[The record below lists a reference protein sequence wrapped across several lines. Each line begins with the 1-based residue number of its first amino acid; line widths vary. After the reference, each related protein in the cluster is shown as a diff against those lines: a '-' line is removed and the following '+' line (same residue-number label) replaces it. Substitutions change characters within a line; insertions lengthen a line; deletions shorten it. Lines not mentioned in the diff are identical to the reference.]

1 MDVEELRVIPASY
14 TSEELEEIKKRTQLL
29 FQFNHTMPMTN
40 EYITIMHQLFCNG
53 LGEGSMVIAP
63 VQGICLDRVKI
74 GKNVY
79 INSNALMMARGGITI
94 EDDVMVAANV
104 SFLTNNHDPYD
115 RKVLLCKPIVIKK
128 GAWLG
133 ANATILPGVMIGKYA
148 IVGAASVVT
157 RDIPDYAVVVGSPAK
172 IIQMLDP
179 TKFDD

>member
-1 MDVEELRVIPASY
+1 MNVEELRVIPGGH
-14 TSEELEEIKKRTQLL
+14 TPEELEEIKKRTQLL
-29 FQFNHTMPMTN
+29 FQFNHTMPMTD
-40 EYITIMHQLFCNG
+40 EYMATMHQLFCNG
-53 LGEGSMVIAP
+53 LGEDSTVTAP
-63 VQGICLDRVKI
+63 IQGVCFDRVKI

-115 RKVLLCKPIVIKK
+115 RRVLLCKPIVVKK

-133 ANATILPGVMIGKYA
+133 ANVTILPGVMIGKYA

-157 RDIPDYAVVVGSPAK
+157 HDVPNYAIVVGSPAK
-172 IIQMLDP
+172 VMRMLDP